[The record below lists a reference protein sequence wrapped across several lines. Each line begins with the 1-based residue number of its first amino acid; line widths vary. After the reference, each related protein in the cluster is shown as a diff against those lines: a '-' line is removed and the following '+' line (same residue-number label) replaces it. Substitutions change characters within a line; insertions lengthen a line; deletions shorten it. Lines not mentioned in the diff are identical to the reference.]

1 MRVLPPWVGVYLWA
15 DFLLCGRN
23 RLERRRA
30 WQFFAIGGAALV
42 FVFFCTREMPMQSR
56 IFPVILFTLLSSTSA
71 YAAGPQLPPVVVT
84 ASRIP
89 QETGRSGS
97 SVSVIT
103 REELEQRGITQVF
116 DALRLLPGVTVS
128 RSGGVGGVSSVRLR
142 GASQGQVRVMLDG
155 VLLNDPASVDGS
167 FDFNHLTVNGIERI
181 EVVRGAQSALH
192 GSDAMGGVINIIT
205 RKGADGA
212 GRTAFAEGGSF
223 HTLQA
228 GAGLYDSTGKWD
240 YGLEA
245 RHMQTQGFSHSS
257 AGGENDEAR
266 NQAVNGSVGYRMSEA
281 LEVEA
286 SGAYSRLY
294 SGFDPAA
301 LTDGDAYLEKQQF
314 VGQISADWQAT
325 ENWKHRL
332 SLQGTDTR
340 RSFDEP
346 LGWFRYSTFDGSVLA
361 SEYETT
367 LELTDSQTLVTG
379 LRSERHEAKTSTTQA
394 GVQSTDLD
402 AAIRQ
407 YALFGEYGVALGEH
421 TDMTVGLRMDEHE
434 RFGSHW
440 TQRATLSH
448 MLPEWQARVFSS
460 IGTGFKAP
468 TLFQLYSIYGEEG
481 LSPEKGIS
489 YEAGF
494 EKSLWEERALVNVTA
509 HYTRYEDLIDFDA
522 GLAQYGNIAEAETYG
537 IETLLELELS
547 EHWALEGA
555 YSWLQAEDRQTG
567 AELPRRPEH
576 SGSLGLEH
584 RWLNGAQVGGVLRMV
599 SRQLDS
605 NFSPDYT
612 AGYAAVDMYGSYP
625 VTEGWEIYGRID
637 NLLDR
642 DYQEAL
648 HFNAAGI
655 SAYGGVRVQW

>member
-30 WQFFAIGGAALV
+30 WQQQLAIGRRPLLCSSLHKGSAMQARIVPFFSFIFLSAASV
-42 FVFFCTREMPMQSR
+42 H
-56 IFPVILFTLLSSTSA
+56 
-71 YAAGPQLPPVVVT
+71 AASQLDPVVVT
-84 ASRIP
+84 ASRVP
-89 QETGRSGS
+89 LAREQSGS

-103 REELEQRGITQVF
+103 REELEKRGITQVF

-128 RSGGVGGVSSVRLR
+128 RSGGGGGVSSIRLR

-155 VLLNDPASVDGS
+155 VPLNDPASVDGS

-205 RKGADGA
+205 RKGADGTVSA
-212 GRTAFAEGGSF
+212 AFAEGGSF

-228 GAGLYDSTGKWD
+228 GAGRYDSVGKWD
-240 YGLEA
+240 YGIEA
-245 RHMQTQGFSHSS
+245 RHLQTQGFSHSS
-257 AGGENDEAR
+257 AGGENDAAR
-266 NQAVNGSVGYRMSEA
+266 NQSLNASIGYQA
-281 LEVEA
+281 LNDLEIQA
-286 SGAYSRLY
+286 SGAYARLY

-301 LTDGDAYLEKQQF
+301 LTDGEAYLEKQQF
-314 VGQISADWQAT
+314 VGQVSADWQAT
-325 ENWKHRL
+325 ETWRNRL
-332 SLQGTDTR
+332 SLQGADTR

-346 LGWFRYSTFDGSVLA
+346 LGWYRHSTFGGMVLA
-361 SEYETT
+361 AEYQSTA
-367 LELTDSQTLVTG
+367 ELTEGQTVVTG
-379 LRSERHEAKTSTTQA
+379 LRSERHEAEATVTQT
-394 GVQSTDLD
+394 GVSMTDLD
-402 AAIRQ
+402 AAIGQ

-421 TDMTVGLRMDEHE
+421 TDLTAGLRVDEHE
-434 RFGSHW
+434 LFGSHR
-440 TQRATLSH
+440 TQRATVSH
-448 MLPEWQARVFSS
+448 RQPEWQMRLFSG

-481 LSPEKGIS
+481 LSLEKGVF

-494 EKSLWEERALVNVTA
+494 EKALWGEKLQVSVTI

-522 GLAQYGNIAEAETYG
+522 GLERYGNIAEAETYG
-537 IETLLELELS
+537 IENAMLFELS
-547 EHWALEGA
+547 EQWRVEGT
-555 YSWLQAEDRQTG
+555 YSWLRAEDRRTG
-567 AELPRRPEH
+567 AVLPRRPKH
-576 SGSLGLEH
+576 AGSLELVRE
-584 RWLNGAQVGGVLRMV
+584 WLNGAQTGGVLRMV

-605 NFSPDYT
+605 NFSPDYN
-612 AGYAAVDMYGSYP
+612 AGYAVVDVYGSYP
-625 VTEGWEIYGRID
+625 VAESWELYGRID

-655 SAYGGVRVQW
+655 SAYGGVRARW